1 MRIAR
6 FSSLLFSTICMR
18 LLTAAVTFTANCNSC
33 HKIFHEILYTQHTHT
48 PHTHHPHPP
57 IGMRNKG
64 NCCKLS
70 RAPET
75 LKRFPNNN
83 NKVVC
88 VFFFV
93 VVVVLVFV
101 RLLCLFSNSI
111 ISIRCDSLLEMP
123 ISIGAVRIKLNELI
137 LFLFCIPNTCSLEGY
152 LYAVDS

>member
-48 PHTHHPHPP
+48 AHTPPTATPPP

-88 VFFFV
+88 VFFFRCCCGSCFRPII
-93 VVVVLVFV
+93 VFI
-101 RLLCLFSNSI
+101 FKFNYQH
-111 ISIRCDSLLEMP
+111 SLRFF
-123 ISIGAVRIKLNELI
+123 ARNAN
-137 LFLFCIPNTCSLEGY
+137 FDCSS
-152 LYAVDS
+152 AHKA